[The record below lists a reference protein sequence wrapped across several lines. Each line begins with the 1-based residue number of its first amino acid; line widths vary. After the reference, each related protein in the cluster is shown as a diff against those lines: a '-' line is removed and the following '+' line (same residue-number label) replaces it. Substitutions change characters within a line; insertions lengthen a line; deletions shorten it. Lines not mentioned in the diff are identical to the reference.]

1 LDPGLFLAL
10 LNPAMAIVLAV
21 AFGTLW
27 LYQPSR
33 PYLAALAAGYV
44 LTALGFL
51 LQYFILPLGL
61 EASQV
66 LSSVAFMASVCLI
79 CGAIVSRYG
88 NRLPFVGIAI
98 AASAGLALYGW
109 YMFIDP
115 NLVRRVLVLNFAFG
129 AISLIVS
136 AELWAVR
143 RNGPTEAVLLVLS
156 LLASANFILRTLVVL
171 KIQGPIGNHD
181 DFMHSTYWMTALL
194 SHALLSLMLALC
206 LFTAAALDVMAAL
219 RSDSHT
225 DPLSGLLNRRGFED
239 RADHV
244 LARRGASDL
253 PVSLV
258 LADLDRFKA
267 INDQFGHAAGDRVIA
282 GFAAALRHAA
292 GQHGIAARIGG
303 EEFAVL
309 LPLADLAAARLFA
322 EAVRASF
329 GVGADGA
336 LPPGMPR
343 VTASFGIAA
352 RTSPEG
358 LDRLMKR
365 ADDALYKAKQ
375 SGRDSVRVA
384 YERPP
389 CPMQTNLA
397 GHG

>member
-1 LDPGLFLAL
+1 LDTGLFLAL
-10 LNPAMAIVLAV
+10 LNPAMAIVLAA
-21 AFGTLW
+21 AFGALW
-27 LYQPSR
+27 LYQPNR

-51 LQYFILPLGL
+51 LQYFIMPLGL
-61 EASQV
+61 EVSQV
-66 LSSVAFMASVCLI
+66 LSSVAFMAAVCLI

-109 YMFIDP
+109 YMFADP
-115 NLVRRVLVLNFAFG
+115 DLIRRVLVLNFAFG

-156 LLASANFILRTLVVL
+156 LLAGANFILRTLIVL
-171 KIQGPIGNHD
+171 KIQGPIADHQ
-181 DFMHSTYWMTALL
+181 DFMHSAYWMTAML
-194 SHALLSLMLALC
+194 SHAVLSLMLALC

-225 DPLSGLLNRRGFED
+225 DALSGLLNRRGFEE
-239 RADHV
+239 RAGQI
-244 LARRGASDL
+244 LARHATNAL
-253 PVSLV
+253 PAALV
-258 LADLDRFKA
+258 LADLDHFKA
-267 INDQFGHAAGDRVIA
+267 INDRYGHAAGDRVIA

-292 GQHGIAARIGG
+292 GQHGVAARIGG

-322 EAVRASF
+322 ETVRTVLSA
-329 GVGADGA
+329 GADGA
-336 LPPGMPR
+336 LPPGMR
-343 VTASFGIAA
+343 VTASFGVAA
-352 RTSPEG
+352 RTGLEG
-358 LDRLMKR
+358 LERLMKR

-375 SGRDSVRVA
+375 NGRDSVRIA

-389 CPMQTNLA
+389 LPAQADLA
-397 GHG
+397 HHG